1 MLPRENNQQPITQ
14 ADYEKYI
21 FETHYQEV
29 YKAVYFI
36 IQDQYLAEDLTQE
49 AFIKA
54 FQNLHKLKNDTK
66 IKAWLVTIA
75 TRTAIDH
82 IRKIKKRNDYLTD
95 DVYILDR
102 SSNENHS
109 GSPIEGKVERRMLKQ
124 LIKRCISVLKPPAY
138 KEVLLL
144 KFEYDLKEEEI
155 AVLLNISQS
164 AVKSR
169 LHRAKKKLRKE
180 MQKHD
185 EFRDG
190 DHFE

>member
-1 MLPRENNQQPITQ
+1 MPEQENNQLSTP
-14 ADYEKYI
+14 ADYEKLI
-21 FETHYQEV
+21 FETHYHDV
-29 YKAVYFI
+29 YKAVYFMVK
-36 IQDQYLAEDLTQE
+36 DSYLAEDITQE

-54 FQNLHKLKNDTK
+54 FRNFHSLKKDTK

-82 IRKIKKRNDYLTD
+82 IRKVKKRNDYLTD

-102 SSNENHS
+102 NSKPNHS
-109 GSPIEGKVERRMLKQ
+109 GSPVEGKVERRMIKQ
-124 LIKRCISVLKPPAY
+124 LIKQCISILKPPAY

-144 KFEYDLKEEEI
+144 RFEYDLKEEEI
-155 AVLLNISQS
+155 AEVLNISPS

-180 MQKHD
+180 LQNHD

-190 DHFE
+190 GHFE

>member
-1 MLPRENNQQPITQ
+1 MPEEKYNQLNTP
-14 ADYEKYI
+14 ADYEKLI

-29 YKAVYFI
+29 YRAVYFMVK
-36 IQDQYLAEDLTQE
+36 DQYLAEDLTQE

-54 FQNLHKLKNDTK
+54 FQNLHKLKSGTK
-66 IKAWLVTIA
+66 MKAWLVTIA

-82 IRKIKKRNDYLTD
+82 IRKVKKRNDYLTD

-102 SSNENHS
+102 NSNRNCS
-109 GSPIEGKVERRMLKQ
+109 GSPVEGKVERRVLKQ
-124 LIKRCISVLKPPAY
+124 LIKQCISVLKPPTY

-155 AVLLNISQS
+155 AEVLNISPS

-180 MQKHD
+180 LQNYD

>member
-1 MLPRENNQQPITQ
+1 MLPEEKSQQLKTQ
-14 ADYEKYI
+14 ADDEKLI
-21 FETHYQEV
+21 FQTHYEDV
-29 YKAVYFI
+29 YKAVFFMVK
-36 IQDQYLAEDLTQE
+36 DPYLAEDLTQD

-54 FQNLHKLKNDTK
+54 FRNLHKLKSGTK
-66 IKAWLVTIA
+66 MKAWLVTIA

-102 SSNENHS
+102 NSKPNHS
-109 GSPIEGKVERRMLKQ
+109 GSPVEGKVERRMIKQ
-124 LIKRCISVLKPPAY
+124 LIKQCISILKPPAY

-144 KFEYDLKEEEI
+144 RFEYDLKEEEI
-155 AVLLNISQS
+155 AEVLNISPS

-180 MQKHD
+180 LQNHD

-190 DHFE
+190 GHFE

>member
-1 MLPRENNQQPITQ
+1 MSKENNQQPITQ
-14 ADYEKYI
+14 ADDDEKLI
-21 FETHYQEV
+21 FEMHYHEV
-29 YKAVYFI
+29 YKVVYFI
-36 IQDQYLAEDLTQE
+36 IQDRYLAEDLTQE

-54 FQNLHKLKNDTK
+54 FQNLHKLKSGTK
-66 IKAWLVTIA
+66 MKAWLVTIA

-82 IRKIKKRNDYLTD
+82 IRKVKKRNDYLTD

-102 SSNENHS
+102 NSNRNCS
-109 GSPIEGKVERRMLKQ
+109 GSPVEGKVEKRMLKQ
-124 LIKRCISVLKPPAY
+124 LIKRCISVLNPPAY

-155 AVLLNISQS
+155 AEVLNISPS

-180 MQKHD
+180 LQNYD